1 MKKHTQ
7 NDTVYRLRW
16 NGKRKE
22 KEEKNLGAAFAAVGA
37 ADELDVTAAVLV
49 ATTIPALESLQI
61 RDRDKR
67 ERLEQWMKQVGME
80 EGDEE
85 LRIGREIWPLLRKR
99 SEAFGVAGSEYQ
111 LGFMPQERERYVSAK
126 SSLMSKNALFIHAT
140 VP

>member
-1 MKKHTQ
+1 M
-7 NDTVYRLRW
+7 RW

-49 ATTIPALESLQI
+49 ATTIPALESLQT

-85 LRIGREIWPLLRKR
+85 LRIGREIWPWLRRR

-111 LGFMPQERERYVSAK
+111 LGFMPLERERDMWAL
-126 SSLMSKNALFIHAT
+126 SLR
-140 VP
+140 